1 MSLWERLAEI
11 ARGLLTTETEMKHL
25 NAMITEMRRQD
36 QDMSNEIQDMRE
48 RLVRLEAGREAD
60 RAQAQA
66 EIARFKAEVERA
78 EMRLSRLLPAPDE
91 KPEN

>member
-25 NAMITEMRRQD
+25 NAIIMEMRRREQE
-36 QDMSNEIQDMRE
+36 MSNEIQDVRE

-60 RAQAQA
+60 RAGAG
-66 EIARFKAEVERA
+66 RDRS
-78 EMRLSRLLPAPDE
+78 L
-91 KPEN
+91 